1 MAYPTGQVAFAT
13 GSGREPTRQ
22 GNSLSLVMP
31 PDGGMRTCVA
41 DATGSLRVDKKQTPR
56 KWGVCFWPTRQDS
69 NLRPSESES
78 DALSSC
84 ATGRYALYCSTVFCK
99 SKPLNAFF
107 SFFAQRLSLT
117 RFCPGKVFSAF
128 RNKSLDE
135 MPAGRYNT
143 TVKSEEGGNLEQ
155 MDADSCQC
163 HIRRNCIQIAT
174 GFCLC

>member
-1 MAYPTGQVAFAT
+1 M
-13 GSGREPTRQ
+13 R
-22 GNSLSLVMP
+22 
-31 PDGGMRTCVA
+31 GGMRTCVA
-41 DATGSLRVDKKQTPR
+41 GATGSLRVDKKQTPR

-128 RNKSLDE
+128 RYKSLDE
-135 MPAGRYNT
+135 MPDGRYNT
-143 TVKSEEGGNLEQ
+143 TVKKRRRRQFGTDGRGQLSMSHTQELHTDCHRFLSLLTVFRRYGATPWFLALLFLRS
-155 MDADSCQC
+155 DA
-163 HIRRNCIQIAT
+163 
-174 GFCLC
+174 